1 MKINIILSILAAC
14 ILMACEHN
22 VSTGTIVY
30 EDGSL
35 DRIVVFQSEKTKPD
49 TVEEVA
55 FFDVDSSKG
64 WTKDEVLIPS
74 NSPKVQSDTGDH
86 RDTIRTEYADRFV
99 KHFASV
105 EAVNRAMNTDS
116 AVLYIESRF
125 EKKFRWFYTYIV
137 YSDTYKSV
145 NQYKRVPLSDYF
157 AKEDY
162 EFIQRLPSES
172 AKISKA
178 DSLYLDQLD
187 KKLSDQ
193 YLERAYFEELYVI
206 LEGILQ
212 RRESDKHFADT
223 LRYRKEKLFYR
234 LKDDATDN
242 SDMIAA
248 LDSIGISLSAAE
260 RSEYNRF
267 AKQHEYQL
275 ARFFAAASGKYV
287 HHIQMPW
294 PVVASNADSVV
305 GNSLFWKPPVVKFLV
320 TDYTMQAE
328 SRQLNYWAVIA
339 SGVFIV
345 AAGVLV
351 FRPRRLA

>member
-1 MKINIILSILAAC
+1 MKINIILSISAAC
-14 ILMACEHN
+14 LLMACEHS
-22 VSTGTIVY
+22 VSTGTIVH

-35 DRIVVFQSEKTKPD
+35 ERSVTFQRAKTKPD
-49 TVEEVA
+49 SVEVA
-55 FFDVDSSKG
+55 FFNVDSSKG
-64 WTKDEVLIPS
+64 WTQDSVLIPS
-74 NSPKVQSDTGDH
+74 NSPKKQSVTAEY
-86 RDTIRTEYADRFV
+86 RDTIRTEYAERFV
-99 KHFASV
+99 KHFESV

-116 AVLYIESRF
+116 AIFHIESRF
-125 EKKFRWFYTYIV
+125 EKKFRWFYTYMV
-137 YSDTYKSV
+137 YSDTYKSI
-145 NQYKRVPLSDYF
+145 NRYKRVPLSDYF

-178 DSLYLDQLD
+178 DSLYLDHLNE
-187 KKLSDQ
+187 KLSDQ

-212 RRESDKHFADT
+212 RRESDRRLVDT
-223 LRYRKEKLFYR
+223 LHDRKEKLFYR
-234 LKDDATDN
+234 LKDEATDN
-242 SDMIAA
+242 SDVIAA
-248 LDSIGISLSAAE
+248 MDSIGIQLSAAE
-260 RSEYNRF
+260 RDEYKRLT
-267 AKQHEYQL
+267 KQHEYQL
-275 ARFFAAASGKYV
+275 AGFFAAASGKYV

-294 PVVASNADSVV
+294 PVVTSNADSVV

-328 SRQLNYWAVIA
+328 SRKLNYWAVIV

-351 FRPRRLA
+351 FRRRRLS